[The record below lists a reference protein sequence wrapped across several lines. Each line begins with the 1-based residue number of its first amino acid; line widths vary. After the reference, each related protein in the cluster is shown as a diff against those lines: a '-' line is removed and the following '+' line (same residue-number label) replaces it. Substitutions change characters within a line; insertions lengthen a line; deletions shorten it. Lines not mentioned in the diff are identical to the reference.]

1 MTTVLVV
8 GPPLS
13 GADGVAAALRRAMPD
28 HAVVT
33 GDARVVPDVVVAVV
47 SAVAPLTRIDWE
59 QLDRVAARTEVV
71 VGVVSK
77 IDAHRG
83 WRDVL
88 DADRRRVERWSPRR
102 AAMPWVG
109 VAAAPDLGEARIDA
123 LVDLLTH
130 APAGG
135 VGVADRRPARDAL
148 ALKGV
153 LARTRIDL
161 LRLVRDRSAALRGEL
176 RDRAATLP
184 SGGAERFEAD
194 VRDRAVEFL
203 ADVDAEVDHALA
215 AAAAELGVVGAP
227 AAGRPAPIAPP
238 APARSA
244 SRRLEG
250 RLMAVL
256 GMGVALGIAVA
267 VSRLL
272 VELLPGSPHLGPVA
286 GFAVGLALVVWVMR
300 TRRLLHDR
308 ALLDGWVTEVAAAL
322 RWHAESV
329 VAERV
334 LAAEVEWVRRR

>member
-13 GADGVAAALRRAMPD
+13 GADGVAAALRTALPD
-28 HAVVT
+28 HAVMT
-33 GDARVVPDVVVAVV
+33 DDARVVPDVVVAVV
-47 SAVAPLTRIDWE
+47 SAVAPLTRTDWE
-59 QLDRVAARTEVV
+59 QLERAATRTEVV

-130 APAGG
+130 PPARG

-148 ALKGV
+148 AVKSV

-176 RDRAATLP
+176 RDRAAALP
-184 SGGAERFEAD
+184 SGGAARFEAD

-203 ADVDAEVDHALA
+203 ADVDAEVDHAIA
-215 AAAAELGVVGAP
+215 AAAAELGLGAP
-227 AAGRPAPIAPP
+227 AAGRPARIAVP
-238 APARSA
+238 APMRPT

-272 VELLPGSPHLGPVA
+272 AGLLPGSPHLGPAA
-286 GFAVGLALVVWVMR
+286 GFVVGLAMVVWVVR

-334 LAAEVEWVRRR
+334 LAAEVEWMRRR